1 MIPFRILIDKM
12 LSKKV
17 IVALDSNNLNK
28 TLNLVNKLKDDAYAF
43 KIGYQFFFNFGILG
57 YKKIYSICPRIF
69 LDLKLHDIP
78 NTVRKGLEALT
89 KMKPLFT
96 TIHISGGD
104 EMMKASKIGKK
115 NIKLLGVSIL
125 TSLDNKQTKIYYNEK
140 NLSKL
145 VKNFAKAAKKNGLD
159 GVVCSPKELK
169 YIRKEVG
176 KNFIIVTPGIR
187 IDNKI
192 KSDDQKRFETPKN
205 AVSLGANF
213 LVIGRPITASKNPLK
228 VLKTINKTLS

>member
-1 MIPFRILIDKM
+1 M